1 MSRSSPR
8 IALYAG
14 SFDPVTNG
22 HLDIIERAAR
32 LADTVYVAVLHNDR
46 KSSMFSVQERIDL
59 ILAATPRLDN
69 LVVEGFDGLLV
80 DYCSERGVGAIVR
93 GVRAMSD
100 FEYELQMA
108 QMNHRLAA
116 VDTFFV
122 ATNPAYSYLSSSLLK
137 EVAAYGGDISGL
149 VPDHVDEALRRR
161 LAERTQS

>member
-1 MSRSSPR
+1 VSVLSVVCP
-8 IALYAG
+8 G

-32 LADTVYVAVLHNDR
+32 LADTVYVAVLHNDGKR
-46 KSSMFSVQERIDL
+46 KTSMFTVQERIDL
-59 ILAATPRLDN
+59 ILTATPRLDN

-80 DYCSERGVGAIVR
+80 DYCSERGVAAIVR

-100 FEYELQMA
+100 FDYELQMA
-108 QMNHRLAA
+108 QMNHRLAG

-161 LAERTQS
+161 LAEHG